1 MALLDCQR
9 KLSNKSSQKAIPD
22 FMFKCRAP
30 DCDSYYDLT
39 YFWKA
44 GFYDFPAFGGG
55 NKTTL
60 ETSLGFFSVGKSQ
73 PIQVLMFPQKSFG
86 KD

>member
-1 MALLDCQR
+1 
-9 KLSNKSSQKAIPD
+9 
-22 FMFKCRAP
+22 MFKCRAP

-60 ETSLGFFSVGKSQ
+60 ETSSGFFLSGEKSTNS
-73 PIQVLMFPQKSFG
+73 SFNVPTEVIWKG
-86 KD
+86 LTQALSILDTVNSTF